1 MSSINHHPKVGLAL
15 SGGVAR
21 GPVHV
26 GVLTVLERE
35 GIPIDCVAGA
45 SAGSL
50 VGSAYCAGLRIPELR
65 ELARQTGWRN
75 VAALA
80 WPRQGF
86 ISFAKME
93 PFMENML
100 GELDICDLSIPFAA
114 VATDMRRGEQ
124 VILREGRLAT
134 AVRASCSVP
143 GFVTPVEQDG
153 MLLCDGGISDNLP
166 VDAAREMGADYVIG
180 VDLFVPNQPKWGP
193 LGMGAVAIETLVRQS
208 GGGYKAADC
217 LIVPELRGQTY
228 FRFSKA
234 DEYIAIGEAAAEAVI
249 STIKADLAAL
259 TAVSGSSRLE

>member
-1 MSSINHHPKVGLAL
+1 MNYLENRPKVGLAL

-50 VGSAYCAGLRIPELR
+50 VGSAYCAGLEIPEMR
-65 ELARQTGWRN
+65 ELALQTGWHN

-86 ISFAKME
+86 VSFAKME
-93 PFMENML
+93 PFLENRL
-100 GELDICDLSIPFAA
+100 GKLDIRDLSIPFAA

-143 GFVTPVEQDG
+143 GFITPVELDG
-153 MLLCDGGISDNLP
+153 MLLCDGGVSDNLP
-166 VDAAREMGADYVIG
+166 VDALREMGADYVIG

-193 LGMGAVAIETLVRQS
+193 FGMGAIAIETLVRQS

-217 LIVPELRGQTY
+217 LILPDLAGKSY
-228 FRFSKA
+228 LRFSYA
-234 DEYIAIGEAAAEAVI
+234 EEYIAIGEDAAKAAVPVIKEA
-249 STIKADLAAL
+249 LAL
-259 TAVSGSSRLE
+259 